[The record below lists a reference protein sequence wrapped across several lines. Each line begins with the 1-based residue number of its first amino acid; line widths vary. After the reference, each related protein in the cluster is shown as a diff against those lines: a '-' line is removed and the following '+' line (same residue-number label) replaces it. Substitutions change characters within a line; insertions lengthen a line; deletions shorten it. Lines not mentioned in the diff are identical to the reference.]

1 MAIGQHKHSH
11 DKILTEIR
19 NSQTL
24 FLFFFLGHLPAY
36 TTSRLYAVE
45 PWRWTS
51 PSFQPPR
58 NWSPNFCQPHVRV
71 YMLASAAA
79 LQFAITWHRRLL
91 QHGHR
96 TVLGCVQARECAE
109 HCSFTEGRM
118 CRTLSGTE
126 NTESERAKVK
136 GRTSSY
142 TPIHGPVAS
151 ASHLS

>member
-58 NWSPNFCQPHVRV
+58 NWSPNFCQLHVRV
-71 YMLASAAA
+71 YVSQRSSAAICNHMTSPSIA
-79 LQFAITWHRRLL
+79 AWPSNRAWLCPGERMYRSLFFFFLGQNVQDIERHWEYRIRTGKSDSSRRFSKYNIKKS
-91 QHGHR
+91 R
-96 TVLGCVQARECAE
+96 RF
-109 HCSFTEGRM
+109 S
-118 CRTLSGTE
+118 
-126 NTESERAKVK
+126 K
-136 GRTSSY
+136 
-142 TPIHGPVAS
+142 
-151 ASHLS
+151 